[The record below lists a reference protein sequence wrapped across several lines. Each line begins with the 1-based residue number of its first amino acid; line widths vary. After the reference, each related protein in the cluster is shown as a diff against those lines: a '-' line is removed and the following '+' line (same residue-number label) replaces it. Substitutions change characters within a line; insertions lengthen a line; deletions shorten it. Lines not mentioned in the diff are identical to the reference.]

1 MKKILLVLLFAAV
14 AQISIAQD
22 FKKVKIAVGILKWE
36 DAKTEIDKLA
46 NDPKAKDKPELYYY
60 QSRIYAALQKN
71 AFAKPEPKLGDPY
84 LLAVVKGK
92 EATDAAKSAGET
104 NEEKLKS
111 INDDAIAKSVNDQTE
126 IHKQKV
132 EKYRNEAIQFGTVA
146 AAALEKYASM
156 DAGFSKIKELGG
168 VEPYFDMYGVYF
180 QLGVNVFNEKSWL
193 PAAQNFEKAIKY
205 IDIIIQNK
213 WAASPTL
220 TMDTTALLYAGYA
233 YQNANQ
239 MDDAA
244 KFYSRLA
251 DSKVNEAIYLDLYR
265 FLAQHFTKTN
275 NEASFFKYLAIG
287 KEIYPKEAWD
297 EYEIDFIDT
306 NYDLAKK
313 TSLYDT
319 EDAAGKLTE
328 EKYLRFGDLFV
339 NVKNKEKD
347 LDSATQVKYTL
358 KAAEAFQKAY
368 QLNSANAAAIFNV
381 GVIYYNIFG
390 EYDDKV
396 STNIRTLRSISTA
409 NEEEFAAKK
418 AAAKTPQ
425 AKAAVNKAAADKLA
439 AAQASIKKQN
449 QDIDVDIQKNIDLS
463 VDALEKAFAALKD
476 KSEKTKRDNNLLNNC
491 VRYLTNLYEIKRNKF
506 RGKDPQKYD
515 MYEAKYKQYD
525 ALQNS
530 FN

>member
-1 MKKILLVLLFAAV
+1 MKKILLVLLLAAT

-22 FKKVKIAVGILKWE
+22 FKKLKNAVIITKWE
-36 DAKTEIDKLA
+36 DAKTEVDKLA
-46 NDPKAKDKPELYYY
+46 NDPKVKDKPEFYYY
-60 QSRIYAALQKN
+60 QARIYASIFKDATLR
-71 AFAKPEPKLGDPY
+71 AKYPK
-84 LLAVVKGK
+84 
-92 EATDAAKSAGET
+92 S
-104 NEEKLKS
+104 NE
-111 INDDAIAKSVNDQTE
+111 
-126 IHKQKV
+126 
-132 EKYRNEAIQFGTVA
+132 VA

-156 DAGFSKIKELGG
+156 DAGFAKIKEFGG
-168 VEPYFDMYGVYF
+168 VEPYFDMYATYF

-193 PAAQNFEKAIKY
+193 PAAESFVKAIKY

-220 TMDTTALLYAGYA
+220 TMDTTALLYTGYS

-244 KFYSRLA
+244 KYYSRLA

-265 FLAQHFTKTN
+265 FLAQHYTKTN
-275 NEASFFKYLAIG
+275 NESSFFKYLALG
-287 KEIYPKEAWD
+287 RDVYPKEAWD
-297 EYEIDFIDT
+297 EYEVDFIDT

-319 EDAAGKLTE
+319 EDAAGKLNE

-347 LDSATQVKYTL
+347 LDSASQVKYTL
-358 KAAEAFQKAY
+358 KAADAFQKAY
-368 QLNSANAAAIFNV
+368 QKNSANAAAIFNV

-396 STNIRTLRSISTA
+396 STNIRTLRAMSTA

-439 AAQASIKKQN
+439 AAQAPLKQLN
-449 QDIDVDIQKNIDLS
+449 AAIDVDLQKNIDLS
-463 VDALEKAFAALKD
+463 IDALEKAYIALKD
-476 KSEKTKRDNNLLNNC
+476 KTDRSKRDNNLLNNC
-491 VRYLTNLYEIKRNKF
+491 VRYLANLYEVKRNKF

-515 MYEAKYKQYD
+515 MYEAKYKEFD

>member
-22 FKKVKIAVGILKWE
+22 FKKVKTAVIIAKWE
-36 DAKTEIDKLA
+36 DAKTEIDKLT
-46 NDPKAKDKPELYYY
+46 NDPKSKDKAEFYYY
-60 QSRIYAALQKN
+60 QARIYATLFK
-71 AFAKPEPKLGDPY
+71 
-84 LLAVVKGK
+84 
-92 EATDAAKSAGET
+92 DAA
-104 NEEKLKS
+104 LR
-111 INDDAIAKSVNDQTE
+111 AKYPNASE
-126 IHKQKV
+126 
-132 EKYRNEAIQFGTVA
+132 VA
-146 AAALEKYASM
+146 AAALEKYATM
-156 DAGFSKIKELGG
+156 DIGFTKIKELGG
-168 VEPYFDMYGVYF
+168 VEPYFDMYATYF

-193 PAAQNFEKAIKY
+193 PAAESFVKAIKY
-205 IDIIIQNK
+205 IDVIILNK

-239 MDDAA
+239 MDEAA
-244 KFYSRLA
+244 KYYARLA
-251 DSKVNEAIYLDLYR
+251 DSKVNEDIYLDLYR
-265 FLAQHFTKTN
+265 FLAQHYTKTN

-287 KEIYPKEAWD
+287 KEVYPKEQWD
-297 EYEIDFIDT
+297 DYEIDFIDT

-319 EDAAGKLTE
+319 EDAAGKLSE
-328 EKYLRFGDLFV
+328 QKYLQFGDLFI

-358 KAAEAFQKAY
+358 KAADAFKKAY
-368 QLNSANAAAIFNV
+368 QLNNKNAAAIFNV
-381 GVIYYNIFG
+381 GVIHYNIFG

-396 STNIRTLRSISTA
+396 SANIRALRAISTA
-409 NEEEFAAKK
+409 NEEEFSAKK

-425 AKAAVNKAAADKLA
+425 AKAAINKVAADKLA
-439 AAQASIKKQN
+439 AAQAPLKQLN
-449 QDIDVDIQKNIDLS
+449 ASIDVDVQKYIDLS
-463 VDALEKAFAALKD
+463 IDALEKAFEALKD
-476 KSEKTKRDNNLLNNC
+476 KSDKTKRDNNLLNNC
-491 VRYLTNLYEIKRNKF
+491 ARYLTNLYEIKRNKF

-525 ALQNS
+525 SLQNS

>member
-1 MKKILLVLLFAAV
+1 MKKILLVLLLAAT

-22 FKKVKIAVGILKWE
+22 FKKLKNAVIITKWE
-36 DAKTEIDKLA
+36 DAKTEVDKLA
-46 NDPKAKDKPELYYY
+46 NDPKVKDKPEFYYY
-60 QSRIYAALQKN
+60 QARIYASLFKDATLR
-71 AFAKPEPKLGDPY
+71 AKYPK
-84 LLAVVKGK
+84 
-92 EATDAAKSAGET
+92 S
-104 NEEKLKS
+104 NE
-111 INDDAIAKSVNDQTE
+111 
-126 IHKQKV
+126 
-132 EKYRNEAIQFGTVA
+132 VA
-146 AAALEKYASM
+146 ATALEKYASM
-156 DAGFSKIKELGG
+156 DAGFAKIKEFGG
-168 VEPYFDMYGVYF
+168 VEPYFDMYATYF

-193 PAAQNFEKAIKY
+193 SAAESFVKAIKY

-220 TMDTTALLYAGYA
+220 TMDTTALLYTGYS

-244 KFYSRLA
+244 KYYGRLA

-265 FLAQHFTKTN
+265 FLVQHYTKTN
-275 NEASFFKYLAIG
+275 NEASFFKYLGLG
-287 KEIYPKEAWD
+287 KEIYPKEVWD
-297 EYEIDFIDT
+297 DYEIDFIDT

-319 EDAAGKLTE
+319 EDAAGKLTDK
-328 EKYLRFGDLFV
+328 KYLQFGDLFV

-358 KAAEAFQKAY
+358 KAADAFQKAY
-368 QLNSANAAAIFNV
+368 QKNSANAAAIFNV

-396 STNIRTLRSISTA
+396 STNIRTLRAMSTA

-439 AAQASIKKQN
+439 AAQAPLKQQN
-449 QDIDVDIQKNIDLS
+449 AAIDVDLQKNIDLS
-463 VDALEKAFAALKD
+463 IDALEKAFVSLKG

-515 MYEAKYKQYD
+515 MYEAKYKEFD

>member
-1 MKKILLVLLFAAV
+1 MKKILLVLLLAAT

-22 FKKVKIAVGILKWE
+22 FKKLKNAVIITKWE
-36 DAKTEIDKLA
+36 DAKTEVDKLA
-46 NDPKAKDKPELYYY
+46 NDPKVKDKPEFYYY
-60 QSRIYAALQKN
+60 QARIYASLFKDATLR
-71 AFAKPEPKLGDPY
+71 AKYPK
-84 LLAVVKGK
+84 
-92 EATDAAKSAGET
+92 S
-104 NEEKLKS
+104 NE
-111 INDDAIAKSVNDQTE
+111 
-126 IHKQKV
+126 
-132 EKYRNEAIQFGTVA
+132 VA

-156 DAGFSKIKELGG
+156 DAGFAKIKEFGG
-168 VEPYFDMYGVYF
+168 VEPYFDMYATYF

-193 PAAQNFEKAIKY
+193 PAAESFVKAIKY

-220 TMDTTALLYAGYA
+220 TMDTTALLYTGYS

-244 KFYSRLA
+244 KYYARLA

-265 FLAQHFTKTN
+265 FLAQHYTKTN
-275 NEASFFKYLAIG
+275 NEASFFKYLRLG
-287 KEIYPKEAWD
+287 KEIYPKEVWD
-297 EYEIDFIDT
+297 DYEIDFIDT

-328 EKYLRFGDLFV
+328 QKYLQFGDLFV

-347 LDSATQVKYTL
+347 LDSLTQIKYTL
-358 KAAEAFQKAY
+358 KAADAFKKAY
-368 QLNSANAAAIFNV
+368 QINNANAAAIFNV

-390 EYDDKV
+390 EYDDQV
-396 STNIRTLRSISTA
+396 STNKRTLQSLSTA

-425 AKAAVNKAAADKLA
+425 AKAAVNKAASDKLA
-439 AAQASIKKQN
+439 AAQAPIKQMN
-449 QDIDVDIQKNIDLS
+449 ATIDVDLQKNIDLS
-463 VDALEKAFAALKD
+463 IDALEKAYIALKD
-476 KSEKTKRDNNLLNNC
+476 KTDRSKRDNNLLNNC
-491 VRYLTNLYEIKRNKF
+491 VRYLANLYEVKRNKF

-515 MYEAKYKQYD
+515 MYEAKYKEFD

-530 FN
+530 FGN

>member
-1 MKKILLVLLFAAV
+1 MKKILLVLLLAAT

-22 FKKVKIAVGILKWE
+22 FKKLKNAVIITKWE
-36 DAKTEIDKLA
+36 DAKTEVDKLA
-46 NDPKAKDKPELYYY
+46 NDPKVKDKPEFYYY
-60 QSRIYAALQKN
+60 QARIYASIFKDATLR
-71 AFAKPEPKLGDPY
+71 AKYPK
-84 LLAVVKGK
+84 
-92 EATDAAKSAGET
+92 S
-104 NEEKLKS
+104 NE
-111 INDDAIAKSVNDQTE
+111 
-126 IHKQKV
+126 
-132 EKYRNEAIQFGTVA
+132 VA

-156 DAGFSKIKELGG
+156 DAGFAKIKEFGG
-168 VEPYFDMYGVYF
+168 VEPYFDMYATYF

-193 PAAQNFEKAIKY
+193 PAAESFVKAIKY

-220 TMDTTALLYAGYA
+220 TMDTTALLYTGYS

-244 KFYSRLA
+244 KYYSRLA

-265 FLAQHFTKTN
+265 FLAQHYTKTN
-275 NEASFFKYLAIG
+275 NESSFFKYLALG
-287 KEIYPKEAWD
+287 REVYPKEAWD
-297 EYEIDFIDT
+297 EYEVDFIDT

-319 EDAAGKLTE
+319 EDAAGKLNE

-347 LDSATQVKYTL
+347 LDSASQVKYTL
-358 KAAEAFQKAY
+358 KAADAFQKAY
-368 QLNSANAAAIFNV
+368 QKNSANAAAIFNV

-396 STNIRTLRSISTA
+396 STNIRTLRAMSTA

-439 AAQASIKKQN
+439 AAQAPLKQLN
-449 QDIDVDIQKNIDLS
+449 AAIDVDLQKNIDLS
-463 VDALEKAFAALKD
+463 IDALEKAYIALKD
-476 KSEKTKRDNNLLNNC
+476 KTDRSKRDNNLLNNC
-491 VRYLTNLYEIKRNKF
+491 VRYLANLYEVKRNKF

-515 MYEAKYKQYD
+515 MYEAKYKEFD

>member
-1 MKKILLVLLFAAV
+1 
-14 AQISIAQD
+14 
-22 FKKVKIAVGILKWE
+22 
-36 DAKTEIDKLA
+36 
-46 NDPKAKDKPELYYY
+46 
-60 QSRIYAALQKN
+60 
-71 AFAKPEPKLGDPY
+71 
-84 LLAVVKGK
+84 
-92 EATDAAKSAGET
+92 
-104 NEEKLKS
+104 
-111 INDDAIAKSVNDQTE
+111 
-126 IHKQKV
+126 
-132 EKYRNEAIQFGTVA
+132 
-146 AAALEKYASM
+146 
-156 DAGFSKIKELGG
+156 
-168 VEPYFDMYGVYF
+168 
-180 QLGVNVFNEKSWL
+180 
-193 PAAQNFEKAIKY
+193 
-205 IDIIIQNK
+205 
-213 WAASPTL
+213 
-220 TMDTTALLYAGYA
+220 MDTTALLYAGYA

-275 NEASFFKYLAIG
+275 NEASFFKYLALG

-339 NVKNKEKD
+339 NVKNKEKE

-358 KAAEAFQKAY
+358 KAAEAFNKAY
-368 QLNSANAAAIFNV
+368 QLNSTNAAAIFNV

-396 STNIRTLRSISTA
+396 SANIRTLRSISTA

-425 AKAAVNKAAADKLA
+425 AKAAVNKAAGEKLA

-449 QDIDVDIQKNIDLS
+449 QDLDVDIQKNIDLS
-463 VDALEKAFAALKD
+463 IDALEKAFAALKD

>member
-1 MKKILLVLLFAAV
+1 
-14 AQISIAQD
+14 
-22 FKKVKIAVGILKWE
+22 
-36 DAKTEIDKLA
+36 
-46 NDPKAKDKPELYYY
+46 
-60 QSRIYAALQKN
+60 
-71 AFAKPEPKLGDPY
+71 
-84 LLAVVKGK
+84 
-92 EATDAAKSAGET
+92 
-104 NEEKLKS
+104 
-111 INDDAIAKSVNDQTE
+111 
-126 IHKQKV
+126 
-132 EKYRNEAIQFGTVA
+132 
-146 AAALEKYASM
+146 
-156 DAGFSKIKELGG
+156 
-168 VEPYFDMYGVYF
+168 
-180 QLGVNVFNEKSWL
+180 
-193 PAAQNFEKAIKY
+193 
-205 IDIIIQNK
+205 
-213 WAASPTL
+213 
-220 TMDTTALLYAGYA
+220 
-233 YQNANQ
+233 

-275 NEASFFKYLAIG
+275 NEASFFKYLALG

-339 NVKNKEKD
+339 NVKNKEKE

-358 KAAEAFQKAY
+358 KAAEAFNKAY
-368 QLNSANAAAIFNV
+368 QLNSTNAAAIFNV

-425 AKAAVNKAAADKLA
+425 AKAAVNKAAADKLN

-449 QDIDVDIQKNIDLS
+449 QDLDVDIQKNIDLS
-463 VDALEKAFAALKD
+463 IDALEKAFAALKD

-491 VRYLTNLYEIKRNKF
+491 ARYLTNLYEIKRNKF

-515 MYEAKYKQYD
+515 MYEAKYKEFD

>member
-22 FKKVKIAVGILKWE
+22 FKKVKTAVIIAKWE
-36 DAKTEIDKLA
+36 DAKTEVDKLA
-46 NDPKAKDKPELYYY
+46 NDPKAKDKPEFYYY
-60 QSRIYAALQKN
+60 QARVYAAIFK
-71 AFAKPEPKLGDPY
+71 
-84 LLAVVKGK
+84 
-92 EATDAAKSAGET
+92 DAALRAKYPKA
-104 NEEKLKS
+104 NE
-111 INDDAIAKSVNDQTE
+111 
-126 IHKQKV
+126 
-132 EKYRNEAIQFGTVA
+132 VA
-146 AAALEKYASM
+146 AAALEKYASL
-156 DAGFSKIKELGG
+156 DAGFAKIKELGG
-168 VEPYFDMYGVYF
+168 VDPYFDMYGAYF

-193 PAAQNFEKAIKY
+193 NAAESFVKAINY

-244 KFYSRLA
+244 KYYGRLA
-251 DSKVNEAIYLDLYR
+251 DNKVNEAIYLDLYR
-265 FLAQHFTKTN
+265 FLLQHYTKSN
-275 NEASFFKYLAIG
+275 NEASFFKYLG
-287 KEIYPKEAWD
+287 LSKEIYPKEQWD
-297 EYEIDFIDT
+297 DYEVDFIDT

-319 EDAAGKLTE
+319 EDAAGKLSE
-328 EKYLRFGDLFV
+328 QKYLQFGDLFI

-358 KAAEAFQKAY
+358 KAAEAFKKAY
-368 QLNSANAAAIFNV
+368 QFNNANAAAIFNV

-390 EYDDKV
+390 EFDDKV
-396 STNIRTLRSISTA
+396 SANIRALRSISTA

-439 AAQASIKKQN
+439 AAQAPLKQLN
-449 QDIDVDIQKNIDLS
+449 AAMDVEVQKNIDLS
-463 VDALEKAFAALKD
+463 IDALEKSYLSLKD

-506 RGKDPQKYD
+506 RGKDPQMYD
-515 MYEAKYKQYD
+515 MYEAKYKEFD

>member
-1 MKKILLVLLFAAV
+1 MKKILLVLLLVAT

-22 FKKVKIAVGILKWE
+22 FKKLKNAVIITKWE
-36 DAKTEIDKLA
+36 DAKTEVDKLA
-46 NDPKAKDKPELYYY
+46 NDPKVKDKPEFYYY
-60 QSRIYAALQKN
+60 QARIYASIFKDATLR
-71 AFAKPEPKLGDPY
+71 AKYPK
-84 LLAVVKGK
+84 
-92 EATDAAKSAGET
+92 S
-104 NEEKLKS
+104 NE
-111 INDDAIAKSVNDQTE
+111 
-126 IHKQKV
+126 
-132 EKYRNEAIQFGTVA
+132 VA

-156 DAGFSKIKELGG
+156 DAGFAKIKEFGG
-168 VEPYFDMYGVYF
+168 VEPYFDMYATYF

-193 PAAQNFEKAIKY
+193 PAAESFVKAIKY

-220 TMDTTALLYAGYA
+220 TMDTTALLYTGYS

-244 KFYSRLA
+244 KYYSRLA

-265 FLAQHFTKTN
+265 FLAQHYTKTN
-275 NEASFFKYLAIG
+275 NESSFFKYLALG
-287 KEIYPKEAWD
+287 REVYPKEAWD
-297 EYEIDFIDT
+297 EYEVDFIDT

-319 EDAAGKLTE
+319 EDAAGKLNE

-347 LDSATQVKYTL
+347 LDSASQVKYTL
-358 KAAEAFQKAY
+358 KAADAFQKAY
-368 QLNSANAAAIFNV
+368 QKNSANAAAIFNV

-396 STNIRTLRSISTA
+396 STNIRTLRAMSTA

-439 AAQASIKKQN
+439 AAQAPLKQLN
-449 QDIDVDIQKNIDLS
+449 AAIDVDLQKNIDLS
-463 VDALEKAFAALKD
+463 IDALEKAYIALKN
-476 KSEKTKRDNNLLNNC
+476 KTDRSKRDNNLLNNC
-491 VRYLTNLYEIKRNKF
+491 VRYLANLYEVKRNKF

-515 MYEAKYKQYD
+515 MYEAKYKEFD

>member
-14 AQISIAQD
+14 AQITSAQD
-22 FKKVKIAVGILKWE
+22 FKKLKNAVLITKWE
-36 DAKTEIDKLA
+36 DAKAEVDKLA
-46 NDPKAKDKPELYYY
+46 NDPKVKDKPEFYYY
-60 QSRIYAALQKN
+60 QARTYAALFK
-71 AFAKPEPKLGDPY
+71 
-84 LLAVVKGK
+84 
-92 EATDAAKSAGET
+92 DAAARAKYPNAG
-104 NEEKLKS
+104 
-111 INDDAIAKSVNDQTE
+111 D
-126 IHKQKV
+126 
-132 EKYRNEAIQFGTVA
+132 VA
-146 AAALEKYASM
+146 AAALEKYASL
-156 DAGFSKIKELGG
+156 DAGFTKIKELGG
-168 VEPYFDMYGVYF
+168 VEPYFDMYGAYF
-180 QLGVNVFNEKSWL
+180 QLGVNVFNEKSWV
-193 PAAQNFEKAIKY
+193 PAAESFVKAIKY

-213 WAASPTL
+213 WAASASI
-220 TMDTTALLYAGYA
+220 TMDTTALLYTGYA

-239 MDDAA
+239 MDEAA
-244 KFYSRLA
+244 KYYGRLA

-265 FLAQHFTKTN
+265 FLVQHYTKTN
-275 NEASFFKYLAIG
+275 NEASFFKYLALG
-287 KEIYPKEAWD
+287 KEIYPKEVWD
-297 EYEIDFIDT
+297 DYEIDFIDT

-313 TSLYDT
+313 TTLYDT

-328 EKYLRFGDLFV
+328 QKYLQFGDLFV

-347 LDSATQVKYTL
+347 LDSATQIKYTL
-358 KAAEAFQKAY
+358 KAADAFQKAY
-368 QLNSANAAAIFNV
+368 QKNNANAPAIFNV

-396 STNIRTLRSISTA
+396 STNIRTLRAISTA

-439 AAQASIKKQN
+439 AAQAPLKQQN
-449 QDIDVDIQKNIDLS
+449 AALDIELQKNIDLS
-463 VDALEKAFAALKD
+463 IDALEKSFAALKG

-491 VRYLTNLYEIKRNKF
+491 VRYLANLYEIKRNKF

-515 MYEAKYKQYD
+515 MYEAKYKEYD

>member
-1 MKKILLVLLFAAV
+1 MKKILLVLLFAAI

-22 FKKVKIAVGILKWE
+22 FKKVKTAVLITKWE

-46 NDPKAKDKPELYYY
+46 NDPKSKDKAEFYYY
-60 QSRIYAALQKN
+60 QARIYATLFK
-71 AFAKPEPKLGDPY
+71 
-84 LLAVVKGK
+84 
-92 EATDAAKSAGET
+92 DAA
-104 NEEKLKS
+104 LR
-111 INDDAIAKSVNDQTE
+111 AKYPKASE
-126 IHKQKV
+126 
-132 EKYRNEAIQFGTVA
+132 VA
-146 AAALEKYASM
+146 AAALEKYASL
-156 DAGFSKIKELGG
+156 DAGFTKIKEFGG
-168 VEPYFDMYGVYF
+168 VEPYFDMYATYF
-180 QLGVNVFNEKSWL
+180 QTGVGVFNEKSWL
-193 PAAQNFEKAIKY
+193 PAAENFVQAIKY

-239 MDDAA
+239 MDMAA
-244 KFYSRLA
+244 KYYARLA
-251 DSKVNEAIYLDLYR
+251 DSKVNEDVYLDLYR
-265 FLAQHFTKTN
+265 FLAQHYTKTN
-275 NEASFFKYLAIG
+275 NEVSFFKYLAIG
-287 KEIYPKEAWD
+287 KEVYPKEQWD
-297 EYEIDFIDT
+297 DYEVDFIDT

-313 TSLYDT
+313 TSLYDF
-319 EDAAGKLTE
+319 EDAAGKLSE
-328 EKYLRFGDLFV
+328 QKYLQFGDLFI

-358 KAAEAFQKAY
+358 KAADAFKKAY
-368 QLNSANAAAIFNV
+368 QLNNTNAAAIFNV

-390 EYDDKV
+390 EFDDKV
-396 STNIRTLRSISTA
+396 STNIRTLRAISTA

-439 AAQASIKKQN
+439 AAQAPLKQLN
-449 QDIDVDIQKNIDLS
+449 AALDVDVQKNIDIS
-463 VDALEKAFAALKD
+463 IDALEKAFVALKD

-491 VRYLTNLYEIKRNKF
+491 ARYLTNLYEIKRNKF

-515 MYEAKYKQYD
+515 MYEAKYKEFD

>member
-1 MKKILLVLLFAAV
+1 MKKILLVFLFAAI

-22 FKKVKIAVGILKWE
+22 FKKVKTAVIIAKWV
-36 DAKTEIDKLA
+36 DAKTELDKLA
-46 NDPKAKDKPELYYY
+46 NDPKSTSNPEFFYY
-60 QSRIYAALQKN
+60 QARIYASLFKDTTLRT
-71 AFAKPEPKLGDPY
+71 KYPK
-84 LLAVVKGK
+84 A
-92 EATDAAKSAGET
+92 
-104 NEEKLKS
+104 NE
-111 INDDAIAKSVNDQTE
+111 
-126 IHKQKV
+126 
-132 EKYRNEAIQFGTVA
+132 VA
-146 AAALEKYASM
+146 AAALEKYATM
-156 DAGFSKIKELGG
+156 DVGFTKIKELGG
-168 VEPYFDMYGVYF
+168 VEPYFDMYATYF
-180 QLGVNVFNEKSWL
+180 QIGVNVFNDKSWL
-193 PAAQNFEKAIKY
+193 NAAQNFVKAIDY
-205 IDIIIQNK
+205 IDIIIKNK

-244 KFYSRLA
+244 KYYGRLA
-251 DSKVNEAIYLDLYR
+251 DSKVSEAIYLDLYR
-265 FLAQHFTKTN
+265 FLLQHYTKSN

-287 KEIYPKEAWD
+287 KEIHAKEQWD
-297 EYEIDFIDT
+297 DYEVDFIDT

-313 TSLYDT
+313 TLLYDT

-328 EKYLRFGDLFV
+328 QKYLQFGDLFI

-347 LDSATQVKYTL
+347 LDSATLAKYTL
-358 KAAEAFQKAY
+358 KAAEAFKKAY

-396 STNIRTLRSISTA
+396 SANIRSLRSISTA
-409 NEEEFAAKK
+409 NEDEFAGKK

-425 AKAAVNKAAADKLA
+425 AKAAVNKAATDKLA
-439 AAQASIKKQN
+439 AAQAPLKQLN
-449 QDIDVDIQKNIDLS
+449 IALDIDVQKNIDLS
-463 VDALEKAFAALKD
+463 IDALEKSFLSLKD

-491 VRYLTNLYEIKRNKF
+491 VRYLTNLYEIKRDKF

-515 MYEAKYKQYD
+515 MYEAKYKEFD

-530 FN
+530 YN